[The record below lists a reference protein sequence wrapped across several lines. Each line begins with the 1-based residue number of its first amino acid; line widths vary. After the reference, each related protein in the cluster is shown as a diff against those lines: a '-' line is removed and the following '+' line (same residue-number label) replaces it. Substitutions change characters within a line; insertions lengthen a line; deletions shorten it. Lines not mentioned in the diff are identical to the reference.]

1 MSIRLVNEVGSGGSF
16 KRKIV
21 SLILNNGYYDL
32 YIYIYRIVEI
42 VVSYVSKRDK
52 AKSCQ
57 RQRVMDIRI
66 LIVSNIVLQL

>member
-1 MSIRLVNEVGSGGSF
+1 MI
-16 KRKIV
+16 
-21 SLILNNGYYDL
+21 